1 LSTVKKNRI
10 KTQVELSQEQVQ
22 PYDGTN
28 PPLVENRKR
37 GEQRKVLPT
46 DSKSLTLGLQDI
58 DQSILYYF
66 KNVIKPS
73 AVQNGVKVEVPV
85 VYGSPERWNSIQKD
99 GFYRDKNGKIITPLI
114 MFKRDSVEK
123 NRTLGNK
130 LDANQPNNFQVF
142 EKKYTKKNVYD
153 KFSLLNNREPVK
165 EYQAVVIPDYINLV
179 YSCIIFTDYVEQM
192 NKIVESINYASDAYW
207 GDPEKFKFRAMIDNY
222 TMAVELNQGQDRA
235 VKTTFSINLYGY
247 VIPDGIN
254 AYQGGNNKF
263 FSKSRINFKLET
275 AGKEETLVLRSNT
288 PTRQASRR
296 FFDTALTMAQQTGM
310 TPQQI
315 VYLTTNNSAIANTTV
330 NNVSTF
336 TNRQFLT
343 PPPGF
348 NIEQDDF
355 VVFVNGIAIKTD
367 HRIVQQIGNNITVT
381 FLPLLVGY
389 DVNGTD
395 TVILS
400 GKIT

>member
-37 GEQRKVLPT
+37 AEQRKVLPT

-73 AVQNGVKVEVPV
+73 AVQNGIKVEVPV

-254 AYQGGNNKF
+254 AYQGGSNKF

-275 AGKEETLVLRSNT
+275 IDSFNTLMRRAKT
-288 PTRQASRR
+288 QEKQASRR

-315 VYLTTNNSAIANTTV
+315 IYLTTNNSAIANTTV
-330 NNVSTF
+330 NNLSTF

-367 HRIVQQIGNNITVT
+367 HRTIQQVGNDITVT
-381 FLPLLVGY
+381 FLPNLVGY
-389 DVNGTD
+389 NVNGND

>member
-1 LSTVKKNRI
+1 MSTVKKNRI